1 MGRATPSTGH
11 AWISDDCSKTIT
23 CSANLLDHE
32 RALSDC
38 LVTLSATASAS
49 RWRSTWL
56 RFCAFACRAD
66 IGSPKIDH
74 SLCPIHSVQEFYL
87 EINHDVLTFSLRF
100 SSSPSLLAAEHSFEL
115 VKNITERLA
124 LTTLRSSELFRK
136 ALKTG
141 EALATSKGIGP
152 SKWILASKGILCLL
166 ISRHSSLIVDAALSL
181 VAEGFVRV
189 VDFGELF
196 FCFVAWIHIWMI
208 FLRKLEVGLLD
219 VGLRGVSVQS
229 QHGVVVFI
237 FVFSTSSGA
246 TSSPSE

>member
-1 MGRATPSTGH
+1 MGRATPSTSH

-32 RALSDC
+32 GALSDC

-56 RFCAFACRAD
+56 CFSAFACGAD

-74 SLCPIHSVQEFYL
+74 SLCPINSVQEFYL
-87 EINHDVLTFSLRF
+87 EINHDVLSFSLRF
-100 SSSPSLLAAEHSFEL
+100 SSSPGLLAAEHSFEL

-181 VAEGFVRV
+181 IA
-189 VDFGELF
+189 
-196 FCFVAWIHIWMI
+196 
-208 FLRKLEVGLLD
+208 
-219 VGLRGVSVQS
+219 
-229 QHGVVVFI
+229 
-237 FVFSTSSGA
+237 
-246 TSSPSE
+246 